1 MNSTVFDGW
10 HGMHEAL
17 EIGSYTSLKI
27 QGPSTTSQFKSD
39 NLVIT
44 DNSTLVIFIHFRH
57 QNGKCPYPGRV
68 ALFLPLEP
76 EPSLWVVVLG
86 SAPLAQ
92 TWKPPEPIHGGSG
105 PGEKLLHRKVRVL
118 RAKNREKPLE
128 TPWKCLPAHSKWWQ
142 MTFKTSPRRAAEASV
157 FLRKSISKLLNQLS
171 CEAGNRNHPFLSK
184 CSKT

>member
-1 MNSTVFDGW
+1 MAWDAWKLYISEDSGTFNNFP
-10 HGMHEAL
+10 
-17 EIGSYTSLKI
+17 I
-27 QGPSTTSQFKSD
+27 QKND

-92 TWKPPEPIHGGSG
+92 TWKPPEPIHGGVG

-128 TPWKCLPAHSKWWQ
+128 TP
-142 MTFKTSPRRAAEASV
+142 
-157 FLRKSISKLLNQLS
+157 
-171 CEAGNRNHPFLSK
+171 
-184 CSKT
+184 